1 MMQAETKYARS
12 GDIHIAYQALGRG
25 PLDLVYVPGWV
36 SHVELAWE
44 EPTHARFLRR
54 FASFSRLIMF
64 DKRGTGLS
72 DRVPNDQLPTLEER
86 MDDLR
91 AVMDAVGSERAALLG
106 ISEGG
111 NLCALFAATYPERTT
126 ALVMYGTFAKR
137 IWSPD
142 YPWAPTPE
150 KREQEYAQVESEWGG
165 LMDLA
170 HYVPSKI
177 DDEEFA
183 RRLATYMRRAAS
195 PGAAV
200 ALLRMNTQIDIRAI
214 LPTISVPTLVIHR
227 TGDLDVNV
235 EEGRW
240 LAEQIA
246 GARFV
251 ELSGDD
257 HLPWVGDQDAILD
270 EIQEFL
276 TGVRPILESDR
287 VLSTLL
293 FTDIASSTEL
303 ADRLGDRAWIEL
315 LERHHAM
322 VRRELDRYRGREVD
336 TAGDGF
342 FATFDGPARAIRCA
356 LNIVEAGHQLGIKI
370 RAGLHTGEIEVTGPK
385 IGGIALHIGSRVAAT
400 AKPGEVLVSST
411 VKDLVAGSRIR
422 FVDHGTH
429 VLKGVPGEWHLF
441 AAT

>member
-1 MMQAETKYARS
+1 MQAETKYARS

-44 EPTHARFLRR
+44 EPTLARFLRR
-54 FASFSRLIMF
+54 FASFSRLITF

-150 KREQEYAQVESEWGG
+150 KREQEYALVESEWGG

-214 LPTISVPTLVIHR
+214 LPAISVPTLVIHR

-293 FTDIASSTEL
+293 FTDIVSSTEL

-322 VRRELDRYRGREVD
+322 VRRELTRFRGREVD

-356 LNIVEAGHQLGIKI
+356 LNVVEAGHQLGIKI

-400 AKPGEVLVSST
+400 AEPGEVLVSST

-422 FVDHGTH
+422 FVDRGTH

>member
-1 MMQAETKYARS
+1 
-12 GDIHIAYQALGRG
+12 
-25 PLDLVYVPGWV
+25 
-36 SHVELAWE
+36 
-44 EPTHARFLRR
+44 
-54 FASFSRLIMF
+54 
-64 DKRGTGLS
+64 
-72 DRVPNDQLPTLEER
+72 
-86 MDDLR
+86 
-91 AVMDAVGSERAALLG
+91 
-106 ISEGG
+106 
-111 NLCALFAATYPERTT
+111 
-126 ALVMYGTFAKR
+126 
-137 IWSPD
+137 
-142 YPWAPTPE
+142 
-150 KREQEYAQVESEWGG
+150 
-165 LMDLA
+165 
-170 HYVPSKI
+170 
-177 DDEEFA
+177 
-183 RRLATYMRRAAS
+183 MRRAAS